1 MLAFWLAILCREPEH
16 LWDGACG
23 HGLSLSQN
31 FAALFTPSSVMVL
44 TPLRVGWVATDD
56 SSTAVHTVSCSWHF
70 NVSMLATTQCKK
82 RSFFLSKLRATQ
94 NFGGKHKYLEGSV
107 KAQPASKAKQSYL
120 YLTGCTRKCQ
130 LFGLGWIS
138 SLLFHFWK
146 QFQINRLE
154 HLW

>member
-1 MLAFWLAILCREPEH
+1 MLAFLLAILCREPEH

-31 FAALFTPSSVMVL
+31 FAALLTPSSVMVL

-70 NVSMLATTQCKK
+70 NVLKVSMLATTQCKK

-107 KAQPASKAKQSYL
+107 KAQPASKAKQLPVSHRL
-120 YLTGCTRKCQ
+120 YKEVPIVWAWMD
-130 LFGLGWIS
+130 FKP
-138 SLLFHFWK
+138 SLPF
-146 QFQINRLE
+146 LE
-154 HLW
+154 TVSNK